1 MQLNQQLVE
10 KKVTREDGSLAVNSI
25 FYTIQGEGPF
35 AGKPAVFIRLAGC
48 NLQCPMCD
56 TEYTN
61 RALLDFAE
69 IEHIV
74 KNKFVRSED
83 KGYLGI
89 NDFLVVITGG
99 EPFRQ
104 NIIPLV
110 KKLIDSGYTVQIET
124 NGTMWQEIHPSA
136 HIVCSPKTGSVHPK
150 IEERARAYKYVLD
163 SSSVADDG
171 LPILALGHP
180 NSGLLARPPAYRRDL
195 LIYVQPADEKN
206 EFLNRK
212 NLQVVKDSAMFF
224 GYTLCIQTHKIIGVN

>member
-1 MQLNQQLVE
+1 MQLNQQPVE
-10 KKVTREDGSLAVNSI
+10 KKVTSEDGSLAVNSI

-35 AGKPAVFIRLAGC
+35 AGKPAVFVRLAGC

-61 RALLDFAE
+61 RILLDVVSL
-69 IEHIV
+69 ITRISD
-74 KNKFVRSED
+74 KFVRSPD
-83 KGYLGI
+83 QGYLGRI
-89 NDFLVVITGG
+89 NYLVVITGG

-110 KKLIDSGYTVQIET
+110 KELIGSGYTVQLET

-150 IEERARAYKYVLD
+150 IEERAHAYKYVVD
-163 SSSVADDG
+163 AASIWQDG
-171 LPILALGHP
+171 LPVTALGHP
-180 NSGLLARPPAYRRDL
+180 NSGLLARPPTHRRDL
-195 LIYVQPADEKN
+195 LVYVQPADEKN

-212 NLQVVKDSAMFF
+212 NLQVAKDSAMFF
-224 GYTLCIQTHKIIGVN
+224 GYTLCIQTHKIIGVD